1 MIQHGYINQWMINH
15 DGSLL
20 LATFIWV
27 NYNIIIYYILY
38 IIYYILYID
47 YILYVICYIL
57 YYNIIYN
64 IYIYIPKFCT
74 IATKWSLQHKVHAK
88 K

>member
-27 NYNIIIYYILY
+27 NSNIIIYYILY
-38 IIYYILYID
+38 Q
-47 YILYVICYIL
+47 
-57 YYNIIYN
+57 
-64 IYIYIPKFCT
+64 YIPKFCT
-74 IATKWSLQHKVHAK
+74 IATKWRLQNKVHAK
-88 K
+88 NSKSWKNKLVRLVRKLAIIIDRFHNGYV

>member
-27 NYNIIIYYILY
+27 NYNIIIYYILPWAPRR
-38 IIYYILYID
+38 
-47 YILYVICYIL
+47 C
-57 YYNIIYN
+57 
-64 IYIYIPKFCT
+64 K
-74 IATKWSLQHKVHAK
+74 TKDIWQYPGFGAHNLEIQGVLK
-88 K
+88 